1 MINNY
6 EIKRENNEEIL
17 YLYFD
22 FNLEFA
28 KIKGKNKKQKINEII
43 KEYIKE
49 NKIKF
54 NGKKVTIIAGGLLI
68 GTLIINKPVQNQ
80 ENILPQTKIVSVINQ
95 DEIDDNIDQIVLNN
109 KEENIKV
116 KESENTTIN
125 NSTTTTKTNE
135 KKDEF
140 KINTSDDSTN
150 SNQDFKQQNQIEE
163 NKTYITLYRKN
174 NTLTL
179 ELEEYIVGVVGAEMP
194 ASFNKEALKAQA
206 VLARTYALKSIKNNT
221 RLTDSSSTQNYKSV
235 DELRSMWNASFDTYY
250 QKVLSAVNE
259 TNKMVLTYNG
269 DLIEAVYHS
278 TSNGKTEDA
287 VNVWGNSFPYL
298 VSVESNY
305 DNTNPSFLKDQFI
318 SYAEISNKLSM
329 NINIDTHFEI
339 LSKTIGDRVE
349 VIKINDVSYSG
360 VEVRSLLG
368 LRSADFSIIKNENGV
383 VFQTKGYGHGVGMS
397 QYGAN
402 GMAKNGYNYSQ
413 ILSHYY
419 PKTTLKS

>member
-54 NGKKVTIIAGGLLI
+54 NGKKVAIIAGGLLI

-95 DEIDDNIDQIVLNN
+95 DEIDDNINQIVLSN

-116 KESENTTIN
+116 KESENTSIN
-125 NSTTTTKTNE
+125 NSTNTTKTNE
-135 KKDEF
+135 KKDEV

-150 SNQDFKQQNQIEE
+150 SNQTSQNEIEE

-221 RLTDSSSTQNYKSV
+221 RLTDSSSKQNYKSV

-259 TNKMVLTYNG
+259 TKGMVLTYNG

-329 NINIDTHFEI
+329 NININTNFEI
-339 LSKTIGDRVE
+339 LSKTSGDRVE

>member
-6 EIKRENNEEIL
+6 EIKKENNEEIL

-28 KIKGKNKKQKINEII
+28 KIKGKNKRKKINEII

-54 NGKKVTIIAGGLLI
+54 NGKKVAIIAGGLLI

-80 ENILPQTKIVSVINQ
+80 ENILPQTKIVSLIDQ
-95 DEIDDNIDQIVLNN
+95 DEIDENIEQIVIDT
-109 KEENIKV
+109 KEENISV
-116 KESENTTIN
+116 NESEDSSIK

-135 KKDEF
+135 KKDEV
-140 KINTSDDSTN
+140 KKNTSDDSTN
-150 SNQDFKQQNQIEE
+150 SNQTLQNQIEE
-163 NKTYITLYRKN
+163 NKTYVTLYRKN
-174 NTLTL
+174 NALTI
-179 ELEEYIVGVVGAEMP
+179 ELEEYIIGVVGAEMP

-235 DELRSMWNASFDTYY
+235 DELKNMWNTSFNTYY
-250 QKVLSAVNE
+250 QKIVSAVNE
-259 TNKMVLTYNG
+259 TKGMVLTYNG

-329 NINIDTHFEI
+329 NINIDTNFEI
-339 LSKTIGDRVE
+339 LSKTIGDRVD

>member
-6 EIKRENNEEIL
+6 EIKKENNEEIL

-28 KIKGKNKKQKINEII
+28 KIKGKNKRKKINEII

-54 NGKKVTIIAGGLLI
+54 NGKKVAIIAGGLLI

-80 ENILPQTKIVSVINQ
+80 ENILPQTKIVSLIDQ
-95 DEIDDNIDQIVLNN
+95 DEIDENIEQIVIDT
-109 KEENIKV
+109 KEENIRV
-116 KESENTTIN
+116 NESEDSSIK

-135 KKDEF
+135 KKDEV
-140 KINTSDDSTN
+140 KKNTSDDSTN
-150 SNQDFKQQNQIEE
+150 SNQTSQNQIEE
-163 NKTYITLYRKN
+163 NKTYVTLYRKN
-174 NTLTL
+174 NTLTI

-235 DELRSMWNASFDTYY
+235 DELKNMWNTSFNKYY
-250 QKVLSAVNE
+250 QKIVSAVNE
-259 TNKMVLTYNG
+259 TNKMVLTYKG

-329 NINIDTHFEI
+329 NINIDTNFEI
-339 LSKTIGDRVE
+339 LSKTIGDRVD

>member
-6 EIKRENNEEIL
+6 EIKKENNEEIL

-28 KIKGKNKKQKINEII
+28 KIKGKNKRKKINEII

-54 NGKKVTIIAGGLLI
+54 NGKKVAIIAGGLLI

-80 ENILPQTKIVSVINQ
+80 ENILPQTKIVSLIDQ
-95 DEIDDNIDQIVLNN
+95 DEIDENIEQIVIDT
-109 KEENIKV
+109 KEENISV
-116 KESENTTIN
+116 NESEDSSIK

-135 KKDEF
+135 KKDEV
-140 KINTSDDSTN
+140 KKNTSDDSTN
-150 SNQDFKQQNQIEE
+150 SNQTLQNQIEE
-163 NKTYITLYRKN
+163 NKTYVTLYRKN
-174 NTLTL
+174 NALTI
-179 ELEEYIVGVVGAEMP
+179 ELEEYIIGVVGAEMP

-235 DELRSMWNASFDTYY
+235 DELKNMWNTSFNTYY
-250 QKVLSAVNE
+250 QKIVSAVNE
-259 TNKMVLTYNG
+259 TKGIVLTYKG

-329 NINIDTHFEI
+329 NINIDTNFEI
-339 LSKTIGDRVE
+339 LSKTIGDRVD

>member
-6 EIKRENNEEIL
+6 EVKKENNEEIL

-28 KIKGKNKKQKINEII
+28 KIKGKNKRKKINEII

-54 NGKKVTIIAGGLLI
+54 NGKKVAIIAGGLLI

-80 ENILPQTKIVSVINQ
+80 ENILPQTKIVSLIDQ
-95 DEIDDNIDQIVLNN
+95 DEIDENIEQIVIDT
-109 KEENIKV
+109 KEENISV
-116 KESENTTIN
+116 NESEDSSIK
-125 NSTTTTKTNE
+125 NSTTTTKINE
-135 KKDEF
+135 KKDEV
-140 KINTSDDSTN
+140 KTNTSDDSTN
-150 SNQDFKQQNQIEE
+150 SNQTSQNQIEE
-163 NKTYITLYRKN
+163 NKTYVTLYRKN
-174 NTLTL
+174 NTLTI

-235 DELRSMWNASFDTYY
+235 DELKNMWNTSFNTYY
-250 QKVLSAVNE
+250 QKIVSAVNE
-259 TNKMVLTYNG
+259 TKGMVLTYNG

-329 NINIDTHFEI
+329 NINIDTNFEI
-339 LSKTIGDRVE
+339 LSKTIGDRVD

>member
-6 EIKRENNEEIL
+6 EIKKENNEEIL

-28 KIKGKNKKQKINEII
+28 KIKGKNKRKKINEII

-54 NGKKVTIIAGGLLI
+54 NGKKVAIIAGGLLI

-80 ENILPQTKIVSVINQ
+80 ENILPQTKIVSLIDQ
-95 DEIDDNIDQIVLNN
+95 DEIDENIEQIVIDT
-109 KEENIKV
+109 KEENISV
-116 KESENTTIN
+116 NESEDSSIK

-135 KKDEF
+135 KKDEV
-140 KINTSDDSTN
+140 KKNTSDDSTN
-150 SNQDFKQQNQIEE
+150 SNQTSQNQIEE
-163 NKTYITLYRKN
+163 NKTYVTLYRKN
-174 NTLTL
+174 NTLTI
-179 ELEEYIVGVVGAEMP
+179 ELKEYIVGVVGAEMP

-206 VLARTYALKSIKNNT
+206 VLARTYALKSIKNNK

-235 DELRSMWNASFDTYY
+235 DELKNMWNTSFNTYY
-250 QKVLSAVNE
+250 QKIVSAVNE
-259 TNKMVLTYNG
+259 TKGIVLTYKG

-329 NINIDTHFEI
+329 NINIDTNFEI
-339 LSKTIGDRVE
+339 LSKTIGDRVD

-383 VFQTKGYGHGVGMS
+383 IFQTKGYGHGVGMS

>member
-6 EIKRENNEEIL
+6 EIKKENNEEIL

-28 KIKGKNKKQKINEII
+28 KIKGKNKRKKINEII

-54 NGKKVTIIAGGLLI
+54 NGKKVAIIAGGLLI

-80 ENILPQTKIVSVINQ
+80 ENILPQTKIVSLIDQ
-95 DEIDDNIDQIVLNN
+95 DEIDENIEQIVIDT
-109 KEENIKV
+109 KEENISV
-116 KESENTTIN
+116 NESEDSSIK
-125 NSTTTTKTNE
+125 NSRTTTKTNE
-135 KKDEF
+135 KKDEV
-140 KINTSDDSTN
+140 KTNTSDDSTN
-150 SNQDFKQQNQIEE
+150 SNQTSQNQIEE
-163 NKTYITLYRKN
+163 NKTYVTLYRKN
-174 NTLTL
+174 NTLTI

-235 DELRSMWNASFDTYY
+235 DELKNMWNTSFNTYY
-250 QKVLSAVNE
+250 QKIVSAVNE
-259 TNKMVLTYNG
+259 TKGIVLTYKG

-329 NINIDTHFEI
+329 NINIDTNFEI
-339 LSKTIGDRVE
+339 LSKTIGDRVD